1 MISAPEPSSLRLT
14 CMGTPSVSKK
24 EEREFWNCLPD
35 PSQTVIRTMN
45 FPGNTKRARW
55 LSQALGRQQRVRR
68 PAQTH
73 TVVSTVPVHPLLS
86 SYECQPLYIRGL
98 QSPHQFYEAAV
109 IHLTSQMR
117 KWVPEVKWLCADHIA
132 SKNQSQYLNPCLSD
146 VKAFTSFPYPH
157 GFSRDLTW
165 DSGVRP

>member
-98 QSPHQFYEAAV
+98 QSPHQFYEAIDSESVEKVKERAQV
-109 IHLTSQMR
+109 ETLIIRQASR
-117 KWVPEVKWLCADHIA
+117 KKCGKKHQERQTCPF
-132 SKNQSQYLNPCLSD
+132 LSM
-146 VKAFTSFPYPH
+146 P
-157 GFSRDLTW
+157 
-165 DSGVRP
+165 